1 MKNLEESLSKD
12 YEACLAKNLKEVTA
26 QLTETQQQ
34 LAKSK
39 NRIAELA
46 EKNSQLTAQVNMRMR
61 DSGLVSA
68 LQFDCQQLE
77 KKVEDMCL
85 CILTLCPLHFPLPPP
100 GRSIN
105 RTVSSFWGGPTL
117 RESTE
122 TSCVVASRPW
132 RLRMQS

>member
-1 MKNLEESLSKD
+1 MKVLEESLSKD
-12 YEACLAKNLKEVTA
+12 YEACLAQNLKDVTE
-26 QLTETQQQ
+26 QLADTQGQ

-46 EKNSQLTAQVNMRMR
+46 EKNSQLTVQANLRMR

-85 CILTLCPLHFPLPPP
+85 CILTVCLLHFPLPPP

-105 RTVSSFWGGPTL
+105 KTVSSLWSRPSS
-117 RESTE
+117 RESTV
-122 TSCVVASRPW
+122 TSCVIASRPW
-132 RLRMQS
+132 RLKTKS